1 MQEEIT
7 IPVIDSRYGL
17 AHTAAMLTHEEILAE
32 LIRQVAAKQI
42 KQSFVA
48 EQLGIA
54 PPRVTEIRKRK
65 RKIQPNEMPVLA
77 SLLGLTNS
85 DTATKHPVSYSVGI
99 PILGRVAVGVWLEQ
113 SFVDADD
120 AEKVT
125 YDRLPGDASPE
136 SLFAVTPEG
145 DSMNLAFP
153 DKSILICRHLYN
165 GHGQVKAG
173 DYVIVERHAHDLREL
188 TCKRLEIAENGDYLL
203 CSESSNP
210 KYSDPIVVPRSLDD
224 EHVDNGVSILGKVV
238 RVVLDFERV

>member
-17 AHTAAMLTHEEILAE
+17 AHTAAMLTHDEILAE
-32 LIRQVAAKQI
+32 LIRQVATKQI
-42 KQSFVA
+42 KQWFVA
-48 EQLGIA
+48 EKLGVA
-54 PPRVTEIRKRK
+54 PPRITEVIKGK
-65 RKIQPNEMPVLA
+65 RKIQPKEMPILA
-77 SLLGLTNS
+77 NLLGLTNT
-85 DTATKHPVSYSVGI
+85 DTATKPISYSVGI
-99 PILGRVAVGVWLEQ
+99 PILGRVAVGIWLEQ
-113 SFVDADD
+113 SFVDPND

-165 GHGQVKAG
+165 GNGQVKAG

-188 TCKRLEIAENGDYLL
+188 TCKRLEIADNGDYLL

-210 KYSDPIVVPRSLDD
+210 KHSEPIVVPRSIDD
-224 EHVDNGVSILGKVV
+224 EHIDNGVSILGKVV
-238 RVVLDFERV
+238 RVVLDFERA